1 MSVEIGQVLY
11 SSPNN
16 ITVYVYDLAAFEKN
30 KNNLQVGGLLKIE
43 DGNHNFVICSIENI
57 GGTITNNEEGELWK
71 FSISCMPIGFLE
83 YEDEDQYKFIRGG
96 KVLPVPTERALLL
109 DDNDWD
115 LIYSNDQ
122 NYSFEIGSLS
132 SNKNQKFKINGNY
145 FFSKHSAIVGSTG
158 SGKSCSVASLLQSV
172 LGVKDNQNINAH
184 AQKNAHIIILDLHA
198 EYTSAFKLA
207 EEQQFNLNIL
217 TVDKIF
223 LPYWLMNSEELE
235 SLFIESNEANSH
247 NQVSQFKHAVILN
260 KKKHNPNSQEIT
272 YDTPVYFSIVE
283 VVNFIR
289 NKNKLTTYEGEGG
302 IFLAVRDRKDL
313 ENIDENLWEDLDFYP
328 SSGNSKIAFFNDSKV
343 SSSDGFKGEFT
354 RFLSRLETTL
364 ADKRLKFLLDSID
377 EQGNPL
383 KTKDF
388 EKILKQF
395 LGYLDRSNVSI
406 LDLSAIPFEVIS
418 IVVSLVSRL
427 LFDFSFHYS
436 KLKHAHNVKN
446 DIPILLVCEEAHIYL
461 PRDEKIDYRASRK
474 AIERIAK
481 EGRKY
486 GISLMVVSQRPSEIS
501 DTILSQCSNFIALR
515 LTNYQDQNYIK
526 SLLPDSANTLVD
538 MLPILSQGEAFIVG
552 DSVILPSLIQFS
564 EPNPSPQSGTVDVYD
579 EWNKDWIEVD
589 FSTVINKLQS

>member
-1 MSVEIGQVLY
+1 MSVEIGQVLF

-16 ITVYVYDLAAFEKN
+16 ITVYIDDLTIFESN
-30 KNNLQVGGLLKIE
+30 KNSLQVGNLLKIE

-71 FSISCMPIGFLE
+71 FSITCMPIGFLE

-96 KVLPVPTERALLL
+96 KVLPVPTERAFLL

-115 LIYSNDQ
+115 LIYSNDK
-122 NYSFEIGSLS
+122 NYNFEIGSLS
-132 SNKNQKFKINGNY
+132 SNKNQKFKINGNN

-172 LGVKDNQNINAH
+172 VQIKNNHNLNIDAK
-184 AQKNAHIIILDLHA
+184 KNAHIIILDLHA

-247 NQVSQFKHAVILN
+247 NQVSQFKNAVILN
-260 KKKHNPNSQEIT
+260 KKKHNSNSEEIT

-283 VVNFIR
+283 VINFIR

-302 IFLAVRDRKDL
+302 IFLAVRDRKGL
-313 ENIDENLWEDLDFYP
+313 ENIDDNLWEDLDFHP
-328 SSGNSKIAFFNDSKV
+328 SSGNSKVTFFDSKV
-343 SSSDGFKGEFT
+343 SASDGFKGEFT

-364 ADKRLKFLLDSID
+364 ADKRLKFLLDSKDD
-377 EQGNPL
+377 EGNL
-383 KTKDF
+383 LHTNDC
-388 EKILKQF
+388 EKIVKQF

-436 KLKHAHNVKN
+436 KIKHTHNVKN

-486 GISLMVVSQRPSEIS
+486 GISLMVVSQRPSEVS

-552 DSVILPSLIQFS
+552 DSVILPSLVQFS
-564 EPNPSPQSGTVDVYD
+564 EPNPFPQSGTVDVYD
-579 EWNKDWIEVD
+579 EWNKDWIDVD
-589 FSTVINKLQS
+589 FSTIINKLQS

>member
-1 MSVEIGQVLY
+1 MSVEIGQVLF

-16 ITVYVYDLAAFEKN
+16 ITVYVDDLTIFENN
-30 KNNLQVGGLLKIE
+30 KNSLQVGNLLKIE
-43 DGNHNFVICSIENI
+43 DGNYNFVICSIENI
-57 GGTITNNEEGELWK
+57 GGTISHNNEEDELWK
-71 FSISCMPIGFLE
+71 FTISCIPIGFLE
-83 YEDEDQYKFIRGG
+83 HEGETQYKFIRGG
-96 KVLPVPTERALLL
+96 KVLPVPTEKAILL
-109 DDNDWD
+109 DETDWG

-122 NYSFEIGSLS
+122 TYNFEIGTLS
-132 SNKNQKFKINGNY
+132 NNRNQKFKINGNK

-158 SGKSCSVASLLQSV
+158 SGKSCSVASLLQSI
-172 LGVKDNQNINAH
+172 LNIKDHQNLNVN
-184 AQKNAHIIILDLHA
+184 AQKNAHIIILDLHS

-223 LPYWLMNSEELE
+223 LPYWLMSSEELE
-235 SLFIESNEANSH
+235 SLFIESHEANSH
-247 NQVSQFKHAVILN
+247 NQISQFKNAVILN
-260 KKKHNPNSQEIT
+260 KKKHNPDFQEIT
-272 YDTPVYFSIVE
+272 YDTPVYFSINE

-289 NKNKLTTYEGEGG
+289 NKNKLTTYEDNDD
-302 IFLAVRDRKDL
+302 IFLAVKNRKGML
-313 ENIDENLWEDLDFYP
+313 NIDENLWEDLDFHP
-328 SSGNSKIAFFNDSKV
+328 SSGNSKVNFFDSKI

-354 RFLSRLETTL
+354 RFISRLETTL
-364 ADKRLKFLLDSID
+364 ADKRLKFLLDSTD
-377 EQGNPL
+377 EQGNLL
-383 KTKDF
+383 KTNDF
-388 EKILKQF
+388 DKILKQF

-436 KLKHAHNVKN
+436 KIKHTHKVKN

-486 GISLMVVSQRPSEIS
+486 GISLMVVSQRPSEVS

-579 EWNKDWIEVD
+579 EWNKAWIDVE
-589 FSTVINKLQS
+589 FSSVIDRWRS

>member
-1 MSVEIGQVLY
+1 MSVEIGQVLF

-16 ITVYVYDLAAFEKN
+16 ITVYVDDLTIFENN
-30 KNNLQVGGLLKIE
+30 KNSLQVGNLLKIE

-71 FSISCMPIGFLE
+71 FSITCMPIGSLQDDGE
-83 YEDEDQYKFIRGG
+83 SQYKFIRGG
-96 KVLPVPTERALLL
+96 KILPVPTEKALLL
-109 DDNDWD
+109 DEADWE
-115 LIYSNDQ
+115 LIYSNDKTY
-122 NYSFEIGSLS
+122 NFEIGSLS
-132 SNKNQKFKINGNY
+132 SNKNQKFKINGNN

-172 LGVKDNQNINAH
+172 LKIKDHQNLNVD
-184 AQKNAHIIILDLHA
+184 AQKNAHIIILDLHS

-207 EEQQFNLNIL
+207 QEQQFNLNIL
-217 TVDKIF
+217 TVDKMF

-235 SLFIESNEANSH
+235 SLFIESHEANSH
-247 NQVSQFKHAVILN
+247 NQISQFKNAVILN
-260 KKKHNPNSQEIT
+260 KKKHNPDFQEIT
-272 YDTPVYFSIVE
+272 YDTPVYFSINE
-283 VVNFIR
+283 VINFIR
-289 NKNKLTTYEGEGG
+289 NKNKLTTYEDGEG
-302 IFLAVRDRKDL
+302 IFLAVKNHKGIK
-313 ENIDENLWEDLDFYP
+313 NIDENLWEDLDFYP
-328 SSGNSKIAFFNDSKV
+328 SSGNSKVTFFDSKV

-354 RFLSRLETTL
+354 RFVSRLETTL
-364 ADKRLKFLLDSID
+364 ADKRLKFLLDSAD
-377 EQGNPL
+377 EQSNLL
-383 KTKDF
+383 KTNDF
-388 EKILKQF
+388 DKILKQF

-436 KLKHAHNVKN
+436 KIKHAYKVKN

-481 EGRKY
+481 EGGKY
-486 GISLMVVSQRPSEIS
+486 GISLMVVSQRPSEVS

-579 EWNKDWIEVD
+579 EWNKAWIDVE
-589 FSTVINKLQS
+589 FSSVIDRWRS

>member
-1 MSVEIGQVLY
+1 MSVEIGQVLF

-16 ITVYVYDLAAFEKN
+16 ITVYVDDLTIFENN
-30 KNNLQVGGLLKIE
+30 KNSLQVGNLLKIE

-71 FSISCMPIGFLE
+71 FSITCMPIGSLQDDGE
-83 YEDEDQYKFIRGG
+83 SQYKFIRGG
-96 KVLPVPTERALLL
+96 KILPVPTEKALLL
-109 DDNDWD
+109 DEADWE
-115 LIYSNDQ
+115 LIYSNDKTY
-122 NYSFEIGSLS
+122 NFEIGSLS
-132 SNKNQKFKINGNY
+132 SNKNQKFKINGNN

-172 LGVKDNQNINAH
+172 LKIKDHQNLNVD
-184 AQKNAHIIILDLHA
+184 AQKNAHIIILDLHS

-207 EEQQFNLNIL
+207 QEQQFNLNIL

-235 SLFIESNEANSH
+235 SLFIESHEANSH
-247 NQVSQFKHAVILN
+247 NQISQFKNAVILN
-260 KKKHNPNSQEIT
+260 KKKHNPDFQEIT
-272 YDTPVYFSIVE
+272 YDTPVYFSINE
-283 VVNFIR
+283 VINFIR
-289 NKNKLTTYEGEGG
+289 NKNKLTTYEDGEGV
-302 IFLAVRDRKDL
+302 FLAVKNHKGIK
-313 ENIDENLWEDLDFYP
+313 NIDENLWEDLDFYP
-328 SSGNSKIAFFNDSKV
+328 SSGNSKVTFFDSKV

-354 RFLSRLETTL
+354 RFVSRLETTL
-364 ADKRLKFLLDSID
+364 ADKRLKFLLDSVD
-377 EQGNPL
+377 EQGNLL
-383 KTKDF
+383 KTNDF
-388 EKILKQF
+388 DKILKQF

-436 KLKHAHNVKN
+436 KIKHAHKVKN

-486 GISLMVVSQRPSEIS
+486 GISLMVVSQRPSEVS

-579 EWNKDWIEVD
+579 EWNKAWIDVE
-589 FSTVINKLQS
+589 FSSVIDRWRS

>member
-1 MSVEIGQVLY
+1 MSIEIGQVLF

-16 ITVYVYDLAAFEKN
+16 ITVYVDDLTTFENN
-30 KNNLQVGGLLKIE
+30 KNSLQVGHLLKIE
-43 DGNHNFVICSIENI
+43 DGNHNFAICSIENI
-57 GGTITNNEEGELWK
+57 GGTITSSEDGELWK
-71 FSISCMPIGFLE
+71 FTISCMPIGFLE
-83 YEDEDQYKFIRGG
+83 YEGEDRYKFIRGG

-109 DDNDWD
+109 EDSDWS

-122 NYSFEIGSLS
+122 NYNFEIGSLS

-172 LGVKDNQNINAH
+172 VGIKEGKNINTF

-198 EYTSAFKLA
+198 EYTSVFKLV
-207 EEQQFNLNIL
+207 EEQKFNLNLL
-217 TVDKIF
+217 TIDKIF
-223 LPYWLMNSEELE
+223 LPYWLMNAEELE
-235 SLFIESNEANSH
+235 SLFIESHEANSH
-247 NQVSQFKHAVILN
+247 NQISQFKNAVILN
-260 KKKHNPNSQEIT
+260 KKRHNLAFPEIT

-283 VVNFIR
+283 VINFLR
-289 NKNKLTTYEGEGG
+289 NKNKLTTYETEDGV
-302 IFLAVRDRKDL
+302 FLAIRDRKGV
-313 ENIDENLWEDLDFYP
+313 ENIDANLWENLDFYP
-328 SSGNSKIAFFNDSKV
+328 SSGNTKVAFFDSKV
-343 SSSDGFKGEFT
+343 SASDGFKGEFT
-354 RFLSRLETTL
+354 RFVSRLETTL
-364 ADKRLKFLLDSID
+364 ADKRLKFLLDSKD
-377 EQGNPL
+377 EQGNLL
-383 KTKDF
+383 KTNDC
-388 EKILKQF
+388 EKIMKQF
-395 LGYLDRSNVSI
+395 LGYLDKSNVSI

-436 KLKHAHNVKN
+436 KIKHSNNVKN

-486 GISLMVVSQRPSEIS
+486 GISLMVVSQRPSEVS

-552 DSVILPSLIQFS
+552 DSVILPSLVQFS

-579 EWNKDWIEVD
+579 EWNREWIDVD

>member
-1 MSVEIGQVLY
+1 MNIEIGQVLF

-16 ITVYVYDLAAFEKN
+16 ITVYVDDLSVFEQN
-30 KNNLQVGGLLKIE
+30 KNSLQVGNLLKIE

-57 GGTITNNEEGELWK
+57 GGTVTNNDEGELWK

-83 YEDEDQYKFIRGG
+83 YEDGDRYKFIRGG

-109 DDNDWD
+109 DDTDWD

-122 NYSFEIGSLS
+122 NYNFEIGKLS

-172 LGVKDNQNINAH
+172 VQIKNNHNLNIDAK
-184 AQKNAHIIILDLHA
+184 KNAHIIILDLHA

-247 NQVSQFKHAVILN
+247 NQVSQFKNAVILN
-260 KKKHNPNSQEIT
+260 KKKYNPTFQEIT
-272 YDTPVYFSIVE
+272 YDTPLYFSIFE
-283 VVNFIR
+283 VLTFIR
-289 NKNKLTTYEGEGG
+289 NKNKLTTYEGDGG
-302 IFLAVRDRKDL
+302 TFLAIRNRKDL
-313 ENIDENLWEDLDFYP
+313 KNIDENLWEDLDFYP
-328 SSGNSKIAFFNDSKV
+328 SSGTTKVAYFNDSKV

-354 RFLSRLETTL
+354 RFVSRLETKL
-364 ADKRLKFLLDSID
+364 SDKRLNFLLDSKD
-377 EQGNPL
+377 EQGNL
-383 KTKDF
+383 LQTNDC

-395 LGYLDRSNVSI
+395 IGYLDRSNVSI
-406 LDLSAIPFEVIS
+406 LDLSAIPFEVLS

-436 KLKHAHNVKN
+436 KIKHTHNVKN

-486 GISLMVVSQRPSEIS
+486 GISLMVVSQRPSEVS

-552 DSVILPSLIQFS
+552 DSVILPSLVQFS
-564 EPNPSPQSGTVDVYD
+564 EPNPFPQSGTVDVYD
-579 EWNKDWIEVD
+579 EWNKDWIDVD
-589 FSTVINKLQS
+589 FSTIINKLQS

>member
-1 MSVEIGQVLY
+1 MSVEIGQVLF

-16 ITVYVYDLAAFEKN
+16 ITIYVDDLTVFEQN
-30 KNNLQVGGLLKIE
+30 KNSLQVGNLLKIE

-57 GGTITNNEEGELWK
+57 GGTISINEDAELWK
-71 FSISCMPIGFLE
+71 FTISCMPIGFLE
-83 YEDEDQYKFIRGG
+83 YENDSQYKFIRGG
-96 KVLPVPTERALLL
+96 KVLPVPTETALLL
-109 DDNDWD
+109 ESADWD

-122 NYSFEIGSLS
+122 NYNFEIGSLS

-172 LGVKDNQNINAH
+172 VGVKDNQNINAH

-198 EYTSAFKLA
+198 EYTSAFNLA
-207 EEQQFNLNIL
+207 KEQEFNLNIL

-235 SLFIESNEANSH
+235 SLFIESNESNSH

-272 YDTPVYFSIVE
+272 YDTPVYFSIIE

-289 NKNKLTTYEGEGG
+289 NKNKLTTYEGEDG
-302 IFLAVRDRKDL
+302 IFLALRDRKGL

-364 ADKRLKFLLDSID
+364 ADKRLNFLLDSTD
-377 EQGNPL
+377 EQGNAL
-383 KTKDF
+383 KTNDF

-436 KLKHAHNVKN
+436 KIKHTHNVKN

-461 PRDEKIDYRASRK
+461 PRDEKVDYRASRK

-486 GISLMVVSQRPSEIS
+486 GISLMIVSQRPSEVS

-552 DSVILPSLIQFS
+552 DSVILPSLVQFS
-564 EPNPSPQSGTVDVYD
+564 EPNPFPQSGTVDVYD
-579 EWNKDWIEVD
+579 EWNKDWIDVD
-589 FSTVINKLQS
+589 FSIIINKLQS

>member
-1 MSVEIGQVLY
+1 MSIEIGQVLF

-16 ITVYVYDLAAFEKN
+16 ITVYVDDLTIFENN
-30 KNNLQVGGLLKIE
+30 KNSLQVGNLLKIE

-57 GGTITNNEEGELWK
+57 GGTITNNAEGELWK

-83 YEDEDQYKFIRGG
+83 YEDEDRYKFIRGG

-109 DDNDWD
+109 DDTDWN

-122 NYSFEIGSLS
+122 NYNFEIGSLS

-172 LGVKDNQNINAH
+172 VGVNNGQNINTR

-207 EEQQFNLNIL
+207 DEQQFNLNLL
-217 TVDKIF
+217 TIDKIF
-223 LPYWLMNSEELE
+223 LPYWLMNAEELE
-235 SLFIESNEANSH
+235 SLFIESYEANSH
-247 NQVSQFKHAVILN
+247 NQISQFKNAVILN
-260 KKKHNPNSQEIT
+260 KKKHNLTFPEIT
-272 YDTPVYFSIVE
+272 YDTPVYFSIAE

-289 NKNKLTTYEGEGG
+289 NKNKLTTYENEDGA
-302 IFLAVRDRKDL
+302 FLAIKGRKDI
-313 ENIDENLWEDLDFYP
+313 ENIDDNLWEDLDFHP
-328 SSGNSKIAFFNDSKV
+328 SSGNSKVAFFDSKV
-343 SSSDGFKGEFT
+343 SASDGFKGDFT
-354 RFLSRLETTL
+354 RFVSRLETTL
-364 ADKRLKFLLDSID
+364 ADKRLKFLLDSKD
-377 EQGNPL
+377 EQGNLL
-383 KTKDF
+383 KTNDC

-436 KLKHAHNVKN
+436 KIKHSNNVKN

-461 PRDEKIDYRASRK
+461 PRDEKIDYRSSRK

-486 GISLMVVSQRPSEIS
+486 GISLMVVSQRPSEVS

-564 EPNPSPQSGTVDVYD
+564 EPNPPPQSGTVDVYD

>member
-1 MSVEIGQVLY
+1 MSIEIGQVLF

-16 ITVYVYDLAAFEKN
+16 ITVYIDDLTIFESN
-30 KNNLQVGGLLKIE
+30 KNSLQVGNLLKIE

-83 YEDEDQYKFIRGG
+83 YDDEDRYKFIRGG

-109 DDNDWD
+109 DDTDWD
-115 LIYSNDQ
+115 LIYSNDE
-122 NYSFEIGSLS
+122 NYNFEIGDLS
-132 SNKNQKFKINGNY
+132 SNKNKKFKINGNN

-158 SGKSCSVASLLQSV
+158 SGKSCSVASLLQRV
-172 LGVKDNQNINAH
+172 VQIKDNHNLNIDE
-184 AQKNAHIIILDLHA
+184 QKNSHIIILDLHS
-198 EYTSAFKLA
+198 EYTSAFQLT
-207 EEQQFNLNIL
+207 EEQKFSLNLL
-217 TVDKIF
+217 TVEKIF
-223 LPYWLMNSEELE
+223 LPYWLMSSEELE

-247 NQVSQFKHAVILN
+247 NQVSQFKNAVILN
-260 KKKHNPNSQEIT
+260 KKKHNQNFQEIT

-283 VVNFIR
+283 VVNYIR
-289 NKNKLTTYEGEGG
+289 NKNKLTTYDCDEGT
-302 IFLAVRDRKDL
+302 FLAIKDHKGV
-313 ENIDENLWEDLDFYP
+313 ENIDENLWTDLDFYP
-328 SSGNSKIAFFNDSKV
+328 SSGNSKVAFFDSKV
-343 SSSDGFKGEFT
+343 SANDGFKGEFT

-364 ADKRLKFLLDSID
+364 ADKRLKFLLDSKD
-377 EQGNPL
+377 EEGNL
-383 KTKDF
+383 LQTNDC
-388 EKILKQF
+388 EKIVKQF

-436 KLKHAHNVKN
+436 KIKHAHGVKN

-486 GISLMVVSQRPSEIS
+486 GISLMVVSQRPSEVS

-552 DSVILPSLIQFS
+552 DSVILPSLIQFF
-564 EPNPSPQSGTVDVYD
+564 EPNPFPQSGTVDVYD

>member
-1 MSVEIGQVLY
+1 MSAEIGQVLF

-16 ITVYVYDLAAFEKN
+16 IMVYVDDLRIFETN
-30 KNNLQVGGLLKIE
+30 KNSLQVGNLLKIE

-57 GGTITNNEEGELWK
+57 GGTITNTDGSELWK

-83 YEDEDQYKFIRGG
+83 YGDTEQYKFIRGG

-115 LIYSNDQ
+115 LIYSNNE
-122 NYSFEIGSLS
+122 NYNFEIGSLS
-132 SNKNQKFKINGNY
+132 SNKNKKFKINGNH

-172 LGVKDNQNINAH
+172 VGVKNKQNLNFQ

-198 EYTSAFKLA
+198 EYTSAFKLE
-207 EEQQFNLNIL
+207 EEQQFNLNLL
-217 TVDKIF
+217 TIDKIF

-247 NQVSQFKHAVILN
+247 NQVSQFKNAVILN
-260 KKKHNPNSQEIT
+260 KKKHNPTFLEIT
-272 YDTPVYFSIVE
+272 YDKPLFFSIIE
-283 VVNFIR
+283 VVNFLR
-289 NKNKLTTYEGEGG
+289 NKNKLTTYESEDG
-302 IFLAVRDRKDL
+302 IYLAIRERKGVK
-313 ENIDENLWEDLDFYP
+313 NIDDNLWEDLDFHP
-328 SSGNSKIAFFNDSKV
+328 SSGNSKVTFFESKV
-343 SSSDGFKGEFT
+343 SATDGFKGEFT
-354 RFLSRLETTL
+354 RFISRLETTL
-364 ADKRLKFLLDSID
+364 ADKRLKFLLESKD
-377 EQGNPL
+377 EQGNLL
-383 KTKDF
+383 KTNDC
-388 EKILKQF
+388 EKIIKQF

-436 KLKHAHNVKN
+436 KLKHAHKVKN

-486 GISLMVVSQRPSEIS
+486 GISLMVVSQRPSEVS

-564 EPNPSPQSGTVDVYD
+564 EPNPSPQSGTVNVYD
-579 EWNKDWIEVD
+579 EWNKEWINVD
-589 FSTVINKLQS
+589 FSKVISKLQG

>member
-1 MSVEIGQVLY
+1 MSIVIGQVLF

-16 ITVYVYDLAAFEKN
+16 ITIYVDDLTMFERN
-30 KNNLQVGGLLKIE
+30 KNSLQVGNLLKIE

-57 GGTITNNEEGELWK
+57 GGTISNIDEDQLWK
-71 FSISCMPIGFLE
+71 FTISCMPIGSLQDDGE
-83 YEDEDQYKFIRGG
+83 SQYKFIRGG
-96 KVLPVPTERALLL
+96 KILPVPTEKALLL
-109 DDNDWD
+109 DEADWE
-115 LIYSNDQ
+115 LIYSNDKTY
-122 NYSFEIGSLS
+122 NFEIGSLS
-132 SNKNQKFKINGNY
+132 SNKNQKFKINGNN

-172 LGVKDNQNINAH
+172 LKIKDHQNLNID
-184 AQKNAHIIILDLHA
+184 AQKNAHIIILDLHS

-223 LPYWLMNSEELE
+223 LPYWLMSSEELE
-235 SLFIESNEANSH
+235 SLFIESHEANSH
-247 NQVSQFKHAVILN
+247 NQISQFKNAVILN
-260 KKKHNPNSQEIT
+260 KKKHNPGFQEIT
-272 YDTPVYFSIVE
+272 YDTPVYFSINE

-289 NKNKLTTYEGEGG
+289 NKNKLTTYEDGEG
-302 IFLAVRDRKDL
+302 IFLAVK
-313 ENIDENLWEDLDFYP
+313 NHKGIKNMDENLWEDLDFHP
-328 SSGNSKIAFFNDSKV
+328 SSGNSKVNFFDSKV

-354 RFLSRLETTL
+354 RFVSRLETTL
-364 ADKRLKFLLDSID
+364 ADKRLKFLLESTD
-377 EQGNPL
+377 EQGNLL
-383 KTKDF
+383 KTNDF
-388 EKILKQF
+388 DKILKQF
-395 LGYLDRSNVSI
+395 LGYLDRSNISI

-436 KLKHAHNVKN
+436 KIKHAHKVKN

-486 GISLMVVSQRPSEIS
+486 GISLMVVSQRPSEVS

-564 EPNPSPQSGTVDVYD
+564 EPNPPPQSGTVDVYD
-579 EWNKDWIEVD
+579 EWNKAWIDVE
-589 FSTVINKLQS
+589 FSSVIDRWRS

>member
-1 MSVEIGQVLY
+1 MSVEIGQVLF

-16 ITVYVYDLAAFEKN
+16 ITVYVDDLTIFENN
-30 KNNLQVGGLLKIE
+30 KNSLQVGNLLKIE

-71 FSISCMPIGFLE
+71 FSITCMPIGSLQDDGE
-83 YEDEDQYKFIRGG
+83 SQYKFIRGG
-96 KVLPVPTERALLL
+96 KILPVPTEKALLL
-109 DDNDWD
+109 DEADWE
-115 LIYSNDQ
+115 LIYSNDKTY
-122 NYSFEIGSLS
+122 NFEIGSLS
-132 SNKNQKFKINGNY
+132 SNKNQKFKINGNN

-172 LGVKDNQNINAH
+172 LKIKDHQNLNVD
-184 AQKNAHIIILDLHA
+184 AQKNAHIIILDLHS

-207 EEQQFNLNIL
+207 QEQQFNLNIL
-217 TVDKIF
+217 TVDKMF

-235 SLFIESNEANSH
+235 SLFIESHEANSH
-247 NQVSQFKHAVILN
+247 NQISQFKNAVILN
-260 KKKHNPNSQEIT
+260 KKKHNPDFQEIT
-272 YDTPVYFSIVE
+272 YDTPVYFSINE
-283 VVNFIR
+283 VINFIR
-289 NKNKLTTYEGEGG
+289 NKNKLTTYEDGEG
-302 IFLAVRDRKDL
+302 IFLAVKNHKGIK
-313 ENIDENLWEDLDFYP
+313 NIDENLWEDLDFYP
-328 SSGNSKIAFFNDSKV
+328 SSGNSKVTFFDSKV

-354 RFLSRLETTL
+354 RFVSRLETTL
-364 ADKRLKFLLDSID
+364 ADKRLKFLLDSAD
-377 EQGNPL
+377 DQSNLL
-383 KTKDF
+383 KTNDF
-388 EKILKQF
+388 DKILKQF

-436 KLKHAHNVKN
+436 KIKHAYKVKN

-486 GISLMVVSQRPSEIS
+486 GISLMVVSQRPSEVS

-579 EWNKDWIEVD
+579 EWNKAWIDVE
-589 FSTVINKLQS
+589 FSSVIDRWRS